1 MYLNFCNEQIYY
13 SYENNSKPIVVF
25 IHGLGGKAIY
35 GEDFRKFNNRNYQL
49 LCFDLIGRGKSSY
62 NQNLSLELWIKNI
75 EHVLEELK
83 INSFYVLAHSFGCYL
98 TANLLTNK
106 KFNIKNSLLITPYNP
121 FVEQTSN
128 FREKILKIYP
138 NEISE
143 NETEINLLNVYEKVD
158 KKITEEIEIFNFD
171 IYKKDLKIMKKFT
184 SQIFHDVN
192 MKNDYE
198 KTNDYEIVAADNDLV
213 VPYSSVKKLAD
224 FKNKKAIVFKGG
236 HDIIITHAKEINDL
250 INEMVVK

>member
-1 MYLNFCNEQIYY
+1 MYLDFCNEKIYY
-13 SYENNSKPIVVF
+13 SYENSTKPVVVF

-49 LCFDLIGRGKSSY
+49 ICFDLVGRGNSSY
-62 NQNLSLELWIKNI
+62 NQSLSLELWIKNI
-75 EHVLEELK
+75 ETVLEKLK
-83 INSFYVLAHSFGCYL
+83 VNNFYILAHSFGCYL
-98 TANLLTNK
+98 TANLLLNK

-121 FVEQTSN
+121 FVEPSSN
-128 FREKILKIYP
+128 FRQKILKIYP
-138 NEISE
+138 DEISE
-143 NETEINLLNVYEKVD
+143 EESEKNLQNFYDKAD
-158 KKITEEIEIFNFD
+158 KKITEEFEIFNFD

-198 KTNDYEIVAADNDLV
+198 KSNNYEIIAADNDLV
-213 VPYSSVKKLAD
+213 VPYDSVQKLAD
-224 FKNKKAIVFKGG
+224 FKNKKTFVFKGG

-250 INEMVVK
+250 INKMVTK